1 MNPTNPSN
9 PMNPSNSTNPI
20 NPITKETNVYK
31 RRKGG
36 FYRVEVNGEKREKD
50 FHFFKD
56 AKSLKLGILNKYN
69 GLLKK

>member
-1 MNPTNPSN
+1 
-9 PMNPSNSTNPI
+9 
-20 NPITKETNVYK
+20 
-31 RRKGG
+31 
-36 FYRVEVNGEKREKD
+36 VEVNGEKREKD